1 MKGKTIAILGW
12 AYKANTNDSRESASI
27 YITEILYNTGAMIEI
42 YDPMVSEAKIIDD
55 ISSYWSNKDLSK
67 IKISK
72 IFQANSKY
80 DAIIILT
87 DWDEFNL
94 KLRNH
99 KSKVFDGR
107 LLLNKNDT
115 FYTIGY

>member
-1 MKGKTIAILGW
+1 MKKIKYKEIKELLNKNSLEITSNISDDEIFSSVKTIS
-12 AYKANTNDSRESASI
+12 NAS
-27 YITEILYNTGAMIEI
+27 
-42 YDPMVSEAKIIDD
+42 D
-55 ISSYWSNKDLSK
+55 KDLSK

-99 KSKVFDGR
+99 KARVFDGR
-107 LLLNKNDT
+107 QLLNKNET
-115 FYTIGY
+115 FYTIGN